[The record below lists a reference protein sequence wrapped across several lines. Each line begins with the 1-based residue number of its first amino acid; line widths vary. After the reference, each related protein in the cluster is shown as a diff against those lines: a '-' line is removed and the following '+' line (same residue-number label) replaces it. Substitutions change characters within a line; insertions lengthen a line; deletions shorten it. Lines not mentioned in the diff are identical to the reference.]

1 MTAALQTEFCSILV
15 RNKLPKECKFGQ
27 YHHMWNISTRLI
39 VLDSTK
45 EKAEQATEVTEEKFI
60 PNTSVLLL
68 LLLLRQFALK
78 AFTSHTCF
86 T

>member
-27 YHHMWNISTRLI
+27 YMWNISTRLI